1 LCGIGSR
8 ITAATASAAT
18 GAGTKVHLREQQ
30 SIVHAGAGNGS
41 GRILI
46 CDRIIQAV
54 GKHVIAQV
62 ALTGG
67 DEGIGVE
74 ESAPDGVVIS
84 ALQIIQPGFGIID
97 ITTIPQGVICAEGRG

>member
-1 LCGIGSR
+1 
-8 ITAATASAAT
+8 
-18 GAGTKVHLREQQ
+18 
-30 SIVHAGAGNGS
+30 
-41 GRILI
+41 
-46 CDRIIQAV
+46 
-54 GKHVIAQV
+54 V